1 MQEKHTETTAEKII
15 GRLKDFVGLPA
26 GDKTPYGEGRPPR
39 KDTTPEGGLTSPDAE
54 GLPPRGGSG
63 LKPQ

>member
-1 MQEKHTETTAEKII
+1 METKRTETKVETII
-15 GRLKDFVGLPA
+15 GRLKDLVGLPA

-54 GLPPRGGSG
+54 GLPPHGGSG
-63 LKPQ
+63 LKPE